1 MISPYFIINAL
12 EKLEGEKRKL
22 TVEQYLDLLKDLR
35 NKQKALDDER
45 DAEIENTY
53 KNKFIMT
60 DFSGVFGKEIRVYQ
74 VDKIKACGHDVDME
88 RLFRI
93 NGPTIMISENSVPRV
108 NVGSNDTE
116 YSQLGI
122 SMLESMKFITEN
134 EFNTYKESAE
144 SIINQINNLI
154 TE

>member
-1 MISPYFIINAL
+1 MSQYIINAL
-12 EKLEGEKRKL
+12 EKLEGEKRNL
-22 TVEQYLDLLKDLR
+22 TIQQYLDLLKDLR
-35 NKQKALDDER
+35 NKQKVLDDER
-45 DAEIENTY
+45 DAKIENTY

-60 DFSGVFGKEIRVYQ
+60 DFYGTFGKEIRLYQ
-74 VDKIKACGHDVDME
+74 IDKIKACGHDDDME

-93 NGPTIMISENSVPRV
+93 NGPTIMISENYIPRV
-108 NVGSNDTE
+108 NVNSNDTE

-134 EFNTYKESAE
+134 EFNLYKESAE